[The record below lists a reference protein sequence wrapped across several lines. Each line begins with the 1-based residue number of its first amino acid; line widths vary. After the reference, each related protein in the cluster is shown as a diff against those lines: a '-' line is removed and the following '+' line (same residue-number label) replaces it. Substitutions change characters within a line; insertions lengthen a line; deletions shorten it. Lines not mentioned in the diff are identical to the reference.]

1 MGLLDKVES
10 NETKEPKKAVAKAA
24 KAAKVAEAVP
34 VAAKAA
40 KPKKE
45 KKPKVKKARPASL
58 SSDFE
63 IAPKLS
69 RVISWWVNFIANFSV
84 LIAGLVMSALTG
96 GSSGG
101 LETTILFLVA
111 IVVLFFNAI
120 FLPIY
125 TGRNLGQYTSSTR
138 YIRGDGSKPLFL
150 HSLFVNNIGLLALI
164 GFIMVFV
171 QVGQISG
178 GGTAP
183 IVMTSVGSV
192 LMVLWIVNW
201 VVSFDL
207 NSLYPSLIRFLNISP
222 ETLVDRKHPNSNVQ
236 RMINKEADLSWEE
249 DFCVAANGA
258 MYRKDK
264 VGFMPEL
271 VTRIYNERKQYKKT
285 MLEKKQELV
294 NIEEELKRRG
304 IA

>member
-10 NETKEPKKAVAKAA
+10 NETKAAKKAPAKAA

-101 LETTILFLVA
+101 LETTILFIVA

-150 HSLFVNNIGLLALI
+150 HSLFVNNIGLLSLI

-178 GGTAP
+178 GGTTP
-183 IVMTSVGSV
+183 IVMTSIGSV

-201 VVSFDL
+201 QFSRNSELDQGLFDL
-207 NSLYPSLIRFLNISP
+207 MFGAYLVRYVP
-222 ETLVDRKHPNSNVQ
+222 EEKATSGFRARLESMSQFGEKYAKRVEERAKVRDEKASKQ
-236 RMINKEADLSWEE
+236 DETEESSESADEPTE
-249 DFCVAANGA
+249 D
-258 MYRKDK
+258 
-264 VGFMPEL
+264 
-271 VTRIYNERKQYKKT
+271 
-285 MLEKKQELV
+285 
-294 NIEEELKRRG
+294 
-304 IA
+304 

>member
-84 LIAGLVMSALTG
+84 LIAALVMSALTG

-201 VVSFDL
+201 QFSRNSELDQGLFDL
-207 NSLYPSLIRFLNISP
+207 MFGAYLVRYVPEEKATSGFRARLESMSQFGEKYAKRVEERAKVREEKASGKNDSDDSAEPSD
-222 ETLVDRKHPNSNVQ
+222 ETS
-236 RMINKEADLSWEE
+236 E
-249 DFCVAANGA
+249 D
-258 MYRKDK
+258 
-264 VGFMPEL
+264 
-271 VTRIYNERKQYKKT
+271 
-285 MLEKKQELV
+285 
-294 NIEEELKRRG
+294 
-304 IA
+304 

>member
-58 SSDFE
+58 SSEFE

-164 GFIMVFV
+164 GFIMLFI

-183 IVMTSVGSV
+183 IVMTSVGAV

-201 VVSFDL
+201 QFSRNSELDQGLFDL
-207 NSLYPSLIRFLNISP
+207 IFGAYLVRYVPEEKATSGFRARLESMSQFGEKYAKRVEERAKVREEKASGKNDSDDSSEPSD
-222 ETLVDRKHPNSNVQ
+222 ETS
-236 RMINKEADLSWEE
+236 E
-249 DFCVAANGA
+249 D
-258 MYRKDK
+258 
-264 VGFMPEL
+264 
-271 VTRIYNERKQYKKT
+271 
-285 MLEKKQELV
+285 
-294 NIEEELKRRG
+294 
-304 IA
+304 

>member
-10 NETKEPKKAVAKAA
+10 NETKAPKKAT
-24 KAAKVAEAVP
+24 AKVAEAVP

-58 SSDFE
+58 SSEYE

-101 LETTILFLVA
+101 LETTILFMVA
-111 IVVLFFNAI
+111 IVALFFNAL

-150 HSLFVNNIGLLALI
+150 HSLFVNNIGLLSLI
-164 GFIMVFV
+164 GFIMVFT
-171 QVGQISG
+171 QAGAISD

-183 IVMTSVGSV
+183 IVMTSIGAV
-192 LMVLWIVNW
+192 LMILWIVNW
-201 VVSFDL
+201 QFSRNSELDQGLFDL
-207 NSLYPSLIRFLNISP
+207 MFGAYLVRYVPEEKATSGFRARLESMSQFGEKYAKRVEERAKVREEKASEENNSEDSSESSE
-222 ETLVDRKHPNSNVQ
+222 ETTD
-236 RMINKEADLSWEE
+236 D
-249 DFCVAANGA
+249 
-258 MYRKDK
+258 
-264 VGFMPEL
+264 
-271 VTRIYNERKQYKKT
+271 
-285 MLEKKQELV
+285 
-294 NIEEELKRRG
+294 
-304 IA
+304 

>member
-10 NETKEPKKAVAKAA
+10 NETKAPKKATAKAA
-24 KAAKVAEAVP
+24 KATKVAEAVP

-58 SSDFE
+58 SSEFE

-101 LETTILFLVA
+101 LETTILFMVA
-111 IVVLFFNAI
+111 IVALFFNAL

-150 HSLFVNNIGLLALI
+150 HSLFVNNIGLLSLI
-164 GFIMVFV
+164 GFIMVFT
-171 QVGQISG
+171 QAGAISD

-183 IVMTSVGSV
+183 IVMTSIGAV
-192 LMVLWIVNW
+192 LMILWIVNW
-201 VVSFDL
+201 QFSRNSELDQGLFDL
-207 NSLYPSLIRFLNISP
+207 MFGAYLVRYVPEEKATSGFRARLESMSQFGEKYAKRVEERAKVREEKASEENNSEDSSESSE
-222 ETLVDRKHPNSNVQ
+222 ETT
-236 RMINKEADLSWEE
+236 E
-249 DFCVAANGA
+249 D
-258 MYRKDK
+258 
-264 VGFMPEL
+264 
-271 VTRIYNERKQYKKT
+271 
-285 MLEKKQELV
+285 
-294 NIEEELKRRG
+294 
-304 IA
+304 

>member
-10 NETKEPKKAVAKAA
+10 NETKAPKKATAKAA

-58 SSDFE
+58 SSEYE

-101 LETTILFLVA
+101 LETTILFMVA
-111 IVVLFFNAI
+111 IVALFFNAL

-150 HSLFVNNIGLLALI
+150 HSLFVNNIGLLSLI
-164 GFIMVFV
+164 GFIMVFT
-171 QVGQISG
+171 QAGAISD

-183 IVMTSVGSV
+183 IVMTSIGAL
-192 LMVLWIVNW
+192 LMILWIVNW
-201 VVSFDL
+201 QFSRNSELDQGLFDL
-207 NSLYPSLIRFLNISP
+207 MFGAYLVRYVPEEKATSGFRARLESMSQFGEKYAKRVEERAKVREEKASEENNSEDSSESSE
-222 ETLVDRKHPNSNVQ
+222 ETTD
-236 RMINKEADLSWEE
+236 D
-249 DFCVAANGA
+249 
-258 MYRKDK
+258 
-264 VGFMPEL
+264 
-271 VTRIYNERKQYKKT
+271 
-285 MLEKKQELV
+285 
-294 NIEEELKRRG
+294 
-304 IA
+304 

>member
-10 NETKEPKKAVAKAA
+10 NETKEPKKAVAKAV

-69 RVISWWVNFIANFSV
+69 RVISWWVNFIANFSI

-150 HSLFVNNIGLLALI
+150 HSLFVNNIGILALI

-201 VVSFDL
+201 QFSRNSELDQGLFDL
-207 NSLYPSLIRFLNISP
+207 IFGAYLVRYVPEEKATSGFRARLESMSQFGEKYAKRVEERAKVREEKASEKNDSDDSAEPSD
-222 ETLVDRKHPNSNVQ
+222 ETS
-236 RMINKEADLSWEE
+236 E
-249 DFCVAANGA
+249 D
-258 MYRKDK
+258 
-264 VGFMPEL
+264 
-271 VTRIYNERKQYKKT
+271 
-285 MLEKKQELV
+285 
-294 NIEEELKRRG
+294 
-304 IA
+304 

>member
-10 NETKEPKKAVAKAA
+10 NETKEPKKAPA
-24 KAAKVAEAVP
+24 KAAKVAEAAP
-34 VAAKAA
+34 TKAKPA

-45 KKPKVKKARPASL
+45 KKPKVKKARPATL
-58 SSDFE
+58 STEFE

-69 RVISWWVNFIANFSV
+69 RVICWWVNFIANFSI

-150 HSLFVNNIGLLALI
+150 HSLLVNNIGLLSLI

-171 QVGQISG
+171 QVGKISG
-178 GGTAP
+178 GGTGP
-183 IVMTSVGSV
+183 IVMTSIGAV
-192 LMVLWIVNW
+192 LMILWIVNW
-201 VVSFDL
+201 QFTRNSELDQGLFDL
-207 NSLYPSLIRFLNISP
+207 MFGAYLVRYVP
-222 ETLVDRKHPNSNVQ
+222 EEKATSGFRARLESMSQFGDKYAKRV
-236 RMINKEADLSWEE
+236 EE
-249 DFCVAANGA
+249 RA
-258 MYRKDK
+258 K
-264 VGFMPEL
+264 VRE
-271 VTRIYNERKQYKKT
+271 EKA
-285 MLEKKQELV
+285 LEKNDAEESTEET
-294 NIEEELKRRG
+294 IED
-304 IA
+304 

>member
-10 NETKEPKKAVAKAA
+10 NETKAPKKATAKAA

-58 SSDFE
+58 SSEFE

-101 LETTILFLVA
+101 LETTILFMVA
-111 IVVLFFNAI
+111 IVVLFFNAL

-150 HSLFVNNIGLLALI
+150 HSLFVNNIGLLSLI
-164 GFIMVFV
+164 GFIMVFT
-171 QVGQISG
+171 QAGSISD

-183 IVMTSVGSV
+183 IVMTSIGAV
-192 LMVLWIVNW
+192 LMILWIVNW
-201 VVSFDL
+201 QFSRNSELDQGLFDL
-207 NSLYPSLIRFLNISP
+207 MFGAYLVRFVPEEKATSGFRARLESMSQFGEKYAKRVEERAKVREEKASEENNSEDSSESSE
-222 ETLVDRKHPNSNVQ
+222 ETTD
-236 RMINKEADLSWEE
+236 D
-249 DFCVAANGA
+249 
-258 MYRKDK
+258 
-264 VGFMPEL
+264 
-271 VTRIYNERKQYKKT
+271 
-285 MLEKKQELV
+285 
-294 NIEEELKRRG
+294 
-304 IA
+304 

>member
-84 LIAGLVMSALTG
+84 LIAALVMSALTG

-183 IVMTSVGSV
+183 IVMTSIGSV

-201 VVSFDL
+201 QFSRNSELDQGLFDL
-207 NSLYPSLIRFLNISP
+207 MFGAYLVRYVPEEKATSGFRARLESMSQFGEKYAKRVEERAKVREEKASEKNDSDDSAEPSD
-222 ETLVDRKHPNSNVQ
+222 ETS
-236 RMINKEADLSWEE
+236 E
-249 DFCVAANGA
+249 D
-258 MYRKDK
+258 
-264 VGFMPEL
+264 
-271 VTRIYNERKQYKKT
+271 
-285 MLEKKQELV
+285 
-294 NIEEELKRRG
+294 
-304 IA
+304 

>member
-10 NETKEPKKAVAKAA
+10 NETKAPKKATAKAA

-58 SSDFE
+58 SSEFE

-101 LETTILFLVA
+101 LETTILFMVA
-111 IVVLFFNAI
+111 IVALFFNAL

-150 HSLFVNNIGLLALI
+150 HSLFVNNIGLLSLI
-164 GFIMVFV
+164 GFIMVFT
-171 QVGQISG
+171 QAGAISD

-183 IVMTSVGSV
+183 IVMTSIGAV
-192 LMVLWIVNW
+192 LMILWIVNW
-201 VVSFDL
+201 QFSRNSELDQGLFDL
-207 NSLYPSLIRFLNISP
+207 MFGAYLVRYVPEEKATSGFRARLESMSQFGEKYAKRVEERAKVREEKASEENNSEDSP
-222 ETLVDRKHPNSNVQ
+222 ES
-236 RMINKEADLSWEE
+236 SEE
-249 DFCVAANGA
+249 TTD
-258 MYRKDK
+258 D
-264 VGFMPEL
+264 
-271 VTRIYNERKQYKKT
+271 
-285 MLEKKQELV
+285 
-294 NIEEELKRRG
+294 
-304 IA
+304 

>member
-10 NETKEPKKAVAKAA
+10 NETKAPKKATAKAA
-24 KAAKVAEAVP
+24 KATKVAEAVP

-58 SSDFE
+58 SSEFE

-101 LETTILFLVA
+101 LETTILFMVA
-111 IVVLFFNAI
+111 IVALFFNAL

-150 HSLFVNNIGLLALI
+150 HSLFVNNIGLLSLI
-164 GFIMVFV
+164 GFIMVFT
-171 QVGQISG
+171 QAGAISD

-183 IVMTSVGSV
+183 IVMTSIGAV
-192 LMVLWIVNW
+192 LMILWIVNW
-201 VVSFDL
+201 QFSRNSELDQGLFDL
-207 NSLYPSLIRFLNISP
+207 MFGAYLVRYVPEEKATSGFRARLESMSQFGEKYAKRVEERAKVREEKAPEENNSEDSSESSE
-222 ETLVDRKHPNSNVQ
+222 ETTD
-236 RMINKEADLSWEE
+236 D
-249 DFCVAANGA
+249 
-258 MYRKDK
+258 
-264 VGFMPEL
+264 
-271 VTRIYNERKQYKKT
+271 
-285 MLEKKQELV
+285 
-294 NIEEELKRRG
+294 
-304 IA
+304 

>member
-10 NETKEPKKAVAKAA
+10 NETKEPKKAVAKAV

-45 KKPKVKKARPASL
+45 KKPKVKKARPATL

-150 HSLFVNNIGLLALI
+150 HSLFVNNIGLFALI

-201 VVSFDL
+201 QFSRNSELDQGLFDL
-207 NSLYPSLIRFLNISP
+207 MFGAYLVRYVPEEKATSGFRARLESMSQFGEKYAKRVEERAKVREEKALDKNDSDDSAEPSD
-222 ETLVDRKHPNSNVQ
+222 ETS
-236 RMINKEADLSWEE
+236 E
-249 DFCVAANGA
+249 D
-258 MYRKDK
+258 
-264 VGFMPEL
+264 
-271 VTRIYNERKQYKKT
+271 
-285 MLEKKQELV
+285 
-294 NIEEELKRRG
+294 
-304 IA
+304 